1 MLISECNVA
10 FLFLFPDYFGAC
22 TIYSALETCLQFILK
37 LLVLRIILNQ
47 SIVFWTTVSE
57 KAAAAAPMDLSSKPT
72 GVLLISDS
80 YHRAALSHFEK
91 VVSTNHLPSQIPTA
105 HKTHSPK

>member
-1 MLISECNVA
+1 M
-10 FLFLFPDYFGAC
+10 
-22 TIYSALETCLQFILK
+22 YSALKTCLQFILK

-80 YHRAALSHFEK
+80 YHRAALNTLK
-91 VVSTNHLPSQIPTA
+91 
-105 HKTHSPK
+105 K

>member
-1 MLISECNVA
+1 MWG
-10 FLFLFPDYFGAC
+10 FFFPAYFGAC
-22 TIYSALETCLQFILK
+22 TTYSALKTRLQFILK
-37 LLVLRIILNQ
+37 LWVLRIPNQ

-80 YHRAALSHFEK
+80 YHRAPL
-91 VVSTNHLPSQIPTA
+91 TL
-105 HKTHSPK
+105 

>member
-1 MLISECNVA
+1 MLISECNVGVF
-10 FLFLFPDYFGAC
+10 FLPDYFDAC
-22 TIYSALETCLQFILK
+22 TIYSGLKTRLQFILK
-37 LLVLRIILNQ
+37 LLVLRVYNQ

-80 YHRAALSHFEK
+80 YLRAAL
-91 VVSTNHLPSQIPTA
+91 TL
-105 HKTHSPK
+105 